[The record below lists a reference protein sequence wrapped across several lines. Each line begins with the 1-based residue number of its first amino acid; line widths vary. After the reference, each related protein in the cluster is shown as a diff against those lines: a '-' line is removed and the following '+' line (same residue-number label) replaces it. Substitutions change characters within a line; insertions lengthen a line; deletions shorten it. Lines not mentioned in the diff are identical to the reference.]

1 MPWRPGSKRIS
12 WPAWRNSRRG
22 WNETLTKRGAT
33 ALGLRSW
40 VKRVEHAA
48 RGNLASFELLDG
60 SRYYYDPAS
69 WELFMH
75 WYECLGETSTHN
87 WPEAPEVIRK
97 LCEAKDP
104 QAALDAVMEEQRTFG
119 TFAYDPDILVNE
131 RRLEPWGLVGSYT
144 TYRAENIASGTPT
157 TPRSRTSPSPSSH
170 NTAARAASKGAAGV
184 GRGKIGADARRDTGR

>member
-1 MPWRPGSKRIS
+1 MHRCPG
-12 WPAWRNSRRG
+12 
-22 WNETLTKRGAT
+22 TKRDGSRCTVIVEPTQTHCWWHDPAN
-33 ALGLRSW
+33 ADER
-40 VKRVEHAA
+40 KRAASKGGKRGGRGRPSVELVRLQA
-48 RGNLASFELLDG
+48 RFELLDG

-144 TYRAENIASGTPT
+144 THRAENIASGTPT
-157 TPRSRTSPSPSSH
+157 TPRSRTSPSKPLM
-170 NTAARAASKGAAGV
+170 
-184 GRGKIGADARRDTGR
+184 